1 MENKEYD
8 ILKPENREAT
18 RFMKEFIRKFFDI
31 KFWKF
36 LGVGVINTLAGSLVM
51 FLLYNVAHCGYWISS
66 AANYTVGSA
75 VSYVLNK
82 KFTFENKQSSEK
94 TIFRFAVSI
103 GACYLAAYGV
113 AKPLAMRLLSGAP
126 VNIQENVGMLIG
138 MGLYVILNYVAQR
151 FFAFRED

>member
-1 MENKEYD
+1 
-8 ILKPENREAT
+8 
-18 RFMKEFIRKFFDI
+18 MKEFIRKFFDI

-82 KFTFENKQSSEK
+82 KFTFENKQSSAK

-103 GACYLAAYGV
+103 GACYLIAYGA
-113 AKPLAMRLLSGAP
+113 AKPLAMRLLAGAP